1 MLKRIT
7 GLLCILLFVATACT
21 DRQDETA
28 VNQTPSPTTSAQD
41 GAGGTAQSPV
51 VREVGDTSTDEFAG
65 TAGIVEKKRPAMSP
79 ATLHSVRTGDHQ
91 SFERVVFEFSG
102 TDLPGYHIEYLD
114 HPVRACGSGDIVEI
128 SGEGFLQ
135 VRLQPAQAHDENGQP
150 AITTRELKPG
160 LPLIQEM
167 KIVCDFEADVEWILG
182 LAKPNRY
189 RVLELSKPPRLVIDI
204 KR

>member
-7 GLLCILLFVATACT
+7 GLLCILLFAATACT
-21 DRQDETA
+21 YREDES
-28 VNQTPSPTTSAQD
+28 VGNQTASPTPSSQD
-41 GAGGTAQSPV
+41 GAGGPAQSQV

-65 TAGIVEKKRPAMSP
+65 TAGIVEKERPAMSP
-79 ATLHSVRTGDHQ
+79 ATLSSVRTGAHQ
-91 SFERVVFEFSG
+91 SFDRVVFEFSG
-102 TDLPGYHIEYLD
+102 TDLPGYHIEYVD

-128 SGEGFLQ
+128 SGQGFLQ

-150 AITTRELKPG
+150 TITTRELKPG

-167 KIVCDFEADVEWILG
+167 KIICDFEADVEWILG

-189 RVLELSKPPRLVIDI
+189 RVLELSTPPRLVIDI